1 MGLVSKLFA
10 KPKKKKKKNQ
20 PATKDTSGQ
29 ASDISSRFLNNDL
42 SKNLQTILNTTGNS
56 ADIIIRQIDLADEPP
71 IKAALVMVDG
81 LIDDKTVNESII
93 HTLLN
98 DYSLQEAVSIEKS
111 FDYLEKKLLPITNVT
126 SVYDWNDLFGKLLS
140 GETIIFIDGI
150 EKALSTSTRGG
161 EKRAVTESQ
170 NEVSLR
176 GPKEAF
182 TESMRTNTSLI
193 RSRIKNPN
201 LWIESFQIGKVTK
214 TDINVMYMKGIAN
227 DKIVKEV
234 RRRLKRIEIDQIPD
248 SGFIE
253 QLIEEKTYTIFPT
266 VYHTERPDI
275 VAANLMEGKIAIIV
289 NGSPFVLTVPALF
302 IEFFQAADDYYARF
316 DISTGLRFLRVLIFF
331 ISIVGP
337 ATYVA
342 VTTYHQEM
350 IPTLLIIAIAA
361 QREAVPFPAYVEA
374 LLMETTFEILRE
386 AGVRLPKAVGQAVSI
401 VGALVIGQAAIQA
414 GIVSPAMVI
423 VVSITAIANFA
434 TPSFSMAISTRVIRF
449 GLMTLAAVMGF
460 YGIITGLMM
469 MTLHLCSLRSFGV
482 PYMEPL
488 APLMIKN
495 MGDTIIRIPLWKM
508 KSRPKLISQKNII
521 RQGDNQQPRPPEDNG
536 S

>member
-1 MGLVSKLFA
+1 MDLVSKLFP
-10 KPKKKKKKNQ
+10 KPKKIKKKNQ
-20 PATKDTSGQ
+20 PSTKDTSGQ
-29 ASDISSRFLNNDL
+29 ASDIPKQFLHAKL
-42 SKNLQTILNTTGNS
+42 SKNLQTLLNTTGNS
-56 ADIIIRQIDLADEPP
+56 ADIVVRQIDLADEPS
-71 IKAALVMVDG
+71 IKAALVMIDG
-81 LIDDKTVNESII
+81 LIDDKIVNDSII
-93 HTLLN
+93 HTLLI
-98 DYSLQEAVSIEKS
+98 DYSLQETVSIQKS
-111 FDYLEKKLLPITNVT
+111 FDYLEKKLLPITNVA
-126 SVYDWNDLFGKLLS
+126 SVYDWEDLFGKLLS

-150 EKALSTSTRGG
+150 EKALSTSTRGR
-161 EKRAVTESQ
+161 EKRAITESQ

-182 TESMRTNTSLI
+182 TESLRTNTSLI

-201 LWIESFQIGKVTK
+201 LWNESFQIGKVTK

-227 DKIVKEV
+227 DKIVEEIRK
-234 RRRLKRIEIDQIPD
+234 RLKSIDIDQIPD
-248 SGFIE
+248 SGYIE
-253 QLIEEKTYTIFPT
+253 QLIEDETYTVFPT
-266 VYHTERPDI
+266 IYHTERPDI
-275 VAANLMEGKIAIIV
+275 VTANLMEGKIAIIV

-302 IEFFQAADDYYARF
+302 IEFFHAADDYYARF

-331 ISIVGP
+331 ISIIGP

-342 VTTYHQEM
+342 VTTFHQEM
-350 IPTLLIIAIAA
+350 IPTLLIITIAA
-361 QREAVPFPAYVEA
+361 QREAVPFPAFVEA

-423 VVSITAIANFA
+423 VVSITAIANFSI
-434 TPSFSMAISTRVIRF
+434 PSYSMAISTRVIRF

-460 YGIITGLMM
+460 YGIMMGVMM

-482 PYMEPL
+482 PYMEPI
-488 APLMIKN
+488 APFMIKYL
-495 MGDTIIRIPLWKM
+495 GDTIIRKPLWKM
-508 KSRPKLISQKNII
+508 KFRPKLISQKNII
-521 RQGDNQQPRPPEDNG
+521 RQGDNQQPHPPEDNG